1 MFENSLGLLSFL
13 FIATVLLSALFS
25 AAEASLLSIPRYR
38 VRSLAEKGSAGAR
51 RVAMLAEHPER
62 FLPTVLVGNNLLQT
76 AAATLGTLIAIIL
89 IANESVGAIV
99 ATVGVAAVLIVFS
112 ESLPKTIGARRPY
125 LIAILSAGPLLFLE
139 RVLFAVVYPLHL
151 LNRWVAARAGDRDRY
166 PIAAQEELKVLIAV
180 NRESGSLDES
190 EASLLL
196 RTLRLT
202 DLQVREVMTP
212 KSEIVHVPESMTVTQ
227 FLDFNS
233 HQFHSRFPVVRG
245 DLDNV
250 VGILEARD
258 VLRALGAGPVQRSDA
273 IGTLMKPAQFVSETG
288 NVIDEITRMRRSD
301 IKLAIVVNE
310 YGGAVGIVTF
320 NHLIGQIAGRSYEL
334 LESGKDRAPGSRA
347 ALIIKG
353 SMRIYE
359 ANERLG
365 LGLPHGTY
373 DSVAGF
379 IINEI
384 GRLPQ
389 AGQQVIHGEFE
400 LTVVSMRGPRVE
412 EVKVVRRSQ
421 VAEAVLPPAEPRQ
434 TE

>member
-1 MFENSLGLLSFL
+1 MFDGSLGLLSFL
-13 FIATVLLSALFS
+13 FIATVFLSALFS
-25 AAEASLLSIPRYR
+25 AAEASLLSIPRHR
-38 VRSLAEKGSAGAR
+38 VRSLAEKGSPSAR

-62 FLPTVLVGNNLLQT
+62 FLPTVLVGSNLLQT
-76 AAATLGTLIAIIL
+76 GAATLGTLIAIIL
-89 IANESVGAIV
+89 IANEGVGAIV
-99 ATVGVAAVLIVFS
+99 ASVGVAAVLIVFA
-112 ESLPKTIGARRPY
+112 ESLPKTLGTRRPY
-125 LIAILSAGPLLFLE
+125 LIAVLSAGPLIVLE
-139 RVLFAVVYPLHL
+139 RVLFAVVYPLQL
-151 LNRWVAARAGDRDRY
+151 LNRWVAARAGDSDRY
-166 PIAAQEELKVLIAV
+166 PAATQEELKVLISV

-212 KSEIVHVPESMTVTQ
+212 KPEIVHVPDRMTVAQ

-233 HQFHSRFPVVRG
+233 RQFHSRFPVVKG

-250 VGILEARD
+250 VGILEAQD
-258 VLRALGAGPVQRSDA
+258 VLKALGAGPLQQSDA
-273 IGTLMKPAQFVSETG
+273 VAMLMKPAQFVSETD
-288 NVIDEITRMRRSD
+288 NVIDTITRMRRSD

-310 YGGAVGIVTF
+310 YGGAVGLVTF
-320 NHLIGQIAGRSYEL
+320 NHLIGQIAGRSYDL
-334 LESGKDRAPGSRA
+334 HDTAKDKSAGSRA
-347 ALIIKG
+347 DLIKG

-379 IINEI
+379 IISQM

-389 AGQQVIHGEFE
+389 AGQSVVHGDFE
-400 LTVVSMRGPRVE
+400 LTVALMRGPRVE

-421 VAEAVLPPAEPRQ
+421 VADAIPAADSRQ
-434 TE
+434 TG